1 MHPPRSAVVFSVAL
15 LLTWHSPHSNAAAG
29 RVVIA
34 EGGKRRVVV
43 VDRESRAV
51 IHENADFR
59 RVDCLAQLWPDEL
72 VVCDGS
78 LFVRVGLDLS
88 ERRRTPTSFER
99 VGSVTAW
106 DSDRLLVSDTGRNA
120 VVSIDSLGNELSAIA
135 VHYPSTVVR
144 LPSDHL
150 IVADGTAALKV
161 LEIDGTIVQRIP
173 LRRWAASLDVDRDT
187 GDMLVGESLGYE
199 RFDAQRRQQWFRP
212 SKSRVSCI
220 QHLPGGDVLLCEP
233 DIHRVAIADRD
244 GVIVW
249 ELPNLEYPW
258 RALYLP

>member
-1 MHPPRSAVVFSVAL
+1 MHPPRPAVVFSVAL
-15 LLTWHSPHSNAAAG
+15 LLTLHSAHSKAAGG

-51 IHENADFR
+51 IHENTDFR
-59 RVDCLAQLWPDEL
+59 RVDCLSQLWPDEL

-78 LFVRVGLDLS
+78 LFVHVGLDLS

-99 VGSVTAW
+99 VGSVSALG
-106 DSDRLLVSDTGRNA
+106 SGRLLVSDTERHA
-120 VVSIDSLGNELSAIA
+120 VISIDSLGNELSSIA
-135 VHYPSTVVR
+135 VHYPSNVVR

-150 IVADGTAALKV
+150 IVADGTAVLKV
-161 LEIDGTIVQRIP
+161 LEIDSTVVQQIP
-173 LRRWAASLDVDRDT
+173 LRRWAASLDVALDT
-187 GDMLVGESLGYE
+187 GDILVGESLGYE
-199 RFDAQRRQQWFRP
+199 WFGHGREQWFP

-220 QHLPGGDVLLCEP
+220 QHLPGGEVLLCEP
-233 DIHRVAIADRD
+233 DVHRVAIADRD
-244 GVIVW
+244 GAIVW

-258 RALYLP
+258 RALYIP